1 MNRTLSKA
9 AGTCILL
16 SLGVLLSGCF
26 KSKAGVEPEPQL
38 DAPIALGPN
47 EVLVSILGTNDI
59 HGAIQPKMVKPRK
72 DADPVLTG
80 GMAFWSGAVKSIRRG
95 VAERYGDRGGVL
107 VVDGGD
113 QFQGTLLSN
122 YTEGALFFSLM
133 NDVGYDA
140 IVPGNH
146 DYDFGPA
153 GWLVDQVTTESS
165 DKDSRGVIKGLA
177 ATAKFPL
184 LSANTYVKASLR
196 TIEGRAAKVESIKCA
211 TNDLI
216 DWSQARRPGF
226 LKPYTIKKVAGV
238 RVAII
243 GLDNPE
249 TSRSTTYANVSDL
262 CFRSSL
268 EEYKSLRTSLEG
280 EADVF
285 VIVIHD
291 GDINLDLKLSELLTG
306 ILAWREDGV
315 DAIVGGHTHVV
326 NRVEKN
332 GVYGIQS
339 GANGERFGRID
350 LVYDQANAKV
360 VRGKTRVAAG
370 AFLFQERCDSPT
382 LPFCREAATRK
393 ILLEGEVVRESRNA
407 LGSIE
412 DAEKS
417 IGPMAKRKLGET
429 DEAIRKERDNES
441 PLLNLLT
448 DAYREASGADI
459 ALINT
464 GGVRADLQAGPILY
478 ENLYQVSPFNNRAVL
493 LAPMKVSTLL
503 KVLTR
508 SAQSC
513 GKHGSVLGSGV
524 RAAYER
530 GPCKTDIDGMD
541 PAGRVVT
548 MELDDGTVLYDAR
561 DPAHPV
567 LNERALRVATLDFLA
582 TGGSGFDMFK
592 EAPVAADLGIFREL
606 VAEQLAKRS
615 GKISP
620 KIDGRWMD
628 ITAKSKPSH

>member
-1 MNRTLSKA
+1 MARNTFLLCL
-9 AGTCILL
+9 GLLL
-16 SLGVLLSGCF
+16 SSCF
-26 KSKAGVEPEPQL
+26 DNPKEGRIEPQL
-38 DAPIALGPN
+38 DAPIPLASN
-47 EVLVSILGTNDI
+47 EVLISILGTNDM
-59 HGAIQPKMVKPRK
+59 HGAIQPKTVKPKK
-72 DADPVLTG
+72 DAAPAVVG
-80 GMAFWSGAVKSIRRG
+80 GMAFWSGAVKSIRLG
-95 VAERYGDRGGVL
+95 VAERYGNRGGVL

-153 GWLVDQVTTESS
+153 GWLVDQVTADSS

-184 LSANTYVKASLR
+184 LSANTYVKESLR

-226 LKPYTIKKVAGV
+226 LKPYVIKNVAGV
-238 RVAII
+238 RVAIV

-249 TSRSTTYANVSDL
+249 TSRATTYANVSDL

-268 EEYKSLRTSLEG
+268 EEYKSLRASLEG

-285 VIVIHD
+285 VVVIHD
-291 GDINLDLKLSELLTG
+291 GDINQDLKLTELLTG

-332 GVYGIQS
+332 GVYAIQS

-350 LVYDQANAKV
+350 LVYDQERRKV
-360 VRGKTRVAAG
+360 VREKTRVAAG
-370 AFLFQERCDSPT
+370 AFLFQEDCDAPVQS
-382 LPFCREAATRK
+382 FCRDPHTGK
-393 ILLEGEVVRESRNA
+393 IMYEGETVRESRNA
-407 LGSIE
+407 LASIA
-412 DAEKS
+412 DAEKA

-429 DEAIRKERDNES
+429 DEPIRKERDNES

-448 DAYREASGADI
+448 DAFREASGADI

-464 GGVRADLQAGPILY
+464 GGVRTELQAGPILY

-493 LAPMKVSTLL
+493 LSPMKVSTLL

-513 GKHGSVLGSGV
+513 GKHGSVLGSGI
-524 RAAYER
+524 RATYER
-530 GPCKTDIDGMD
+530 GPCKSDIDGMD
-541 PAGRVVT
+541 PSGRVVT
-548 MELDDGTVLYDAR
+548 IELLDDTVLYDAR

-567 LNERALRVATLDFLA
+567 LVERDLRVATLDFLA

-592 EAPVAADLGIFREL
+592 EAPVSADLGIFREI
-606 VAEQLAKRS
+606 VADQLAKRS
-615 GKISP
+615 EKISA
-620 KIDGRWMD
+620 KVDGRWVD
-628 ITAKSKPSH
+628 LSSKSKRAN